1 LITSRPLQPEDTET
15 LQKALDQNEFHQGQK
30 TEYYTNVGV
39 TDVYE
44 DSQGPI
50 GFLRYTKTLRLCT
63 VWVDNNDRQRNAA
76 SVIQAIK
83 DAVEKAKANGYSDIL
98 FSTNSAKLKAFSETL
113 GFTEDTDHNMVLY
126 VEG

>member
-1 LITSRPLQPEDTET
+1 VITSRPLQPEDTET
-15 LQKALDQNEFHQGQK
+15 LQKALDQNEFHPGQK

-63 VWVDNNDRQRNAA
+63 VWVDNNDRQRNGA